1 MLAVMCK
8 FNFFSPIDYM
18 INEHDLTFE
27 RSLTDF
33 PFFSTVVSIC
43 KRMNIVSL

>member
-1 MLAVMCK
+1 MCK
-8 FNFFSPIDYM
+8 FNFFSPTDYM

-33 PFFSTVVSIC
+33 PLFFSTVVSIC
-43 KRMNIVSL
+43 KRMNMVSL